1 MKKLIWTLCIAAAL
15 VACEKNNPTTPQDD
29 TEKQDTTQK
38 SDSTLIPDTTQLP
51 EYDESLILGADL
63 SLLPRYEQAKAVYR
77 DTLGKTVE
85 PLALFADQKFNCVRV
100 RLFVNPDTKS
110 DSCQDLAYVRAFA
123 QQIKAAGFKFMLDFH
138 YSDGWADPL
147 KQTKPA
153 AWKDLTFDELTA
165 KIYDYTK
172 EVLTTLNADGCT
184 PDYIQ
189 TGNEITGGMLWEDGR
204 IGNMSNFCT
213 LLKSAIK
220 ACNECCPE
228 AKIVLHIERPQKT
241 DRVVWF
247 YQSMNDNSVAYDII
261 GLSYYPHWHGNLTML
276 STTLKKLETTFTDK
290 SVMIVE
296 YGYYN
301 NWYPSDATYNYTAT
315 YPATPAGQAKMT
327 QELVATLCQF
337 KQVNG
342 LFYWFPEENE
352 AKWTGIIDGWT
363 NRGLFSNSNGR
374 ALPALYTLK
383 NFRVKE

>member
-1 MKKLIWTLCIAAAL
+1 MKKLIWTLCIAATL
-15 VACEKNNPTTPQDD
+15 VACEKNNPTQDN

-85 PLALFADQKFNCVRV
+85 PLTLFADQKFNCIRV
-100 RLFVNPDTKS
+100 RLFVNPNTKS
-110 DSCQDLAYVRAFA
+110 DSCQDLDYVLNFA
-123 QQIKAAGFKFMLDFH
+123 KKIKASGFQFMLDFH
-138 YSDGWADPL
+138 YSDGWADPV

-153 AWKDLTFDELTA
+153 AWKDLTFSELTA

-172 EVLTTLNADGCT
+172 GVLDTLNAAGCT

-189 TGNEITGGMLWEDGR
+189 TGNEITGGMLWPDGSTD
-204 IGNMSNFCT
+204 NMSNFTT
-213 LLKSAIK
+213 LLKSAGK
-220 ACNECCPE
+220 ACRECCPN

-241 DRVVWF
+241 DRVTWF
-247 YQSMNDNSVAYDII
+247 YQSMASNSVDYDII
-261 GLSYYPHWHGNLTML
+261 GLSYYPHWHGSIDALC
-276 STTLKKLETTFTDK
+276 TTLNSLAQKFSSKK
-290 SVMIVE
+290 VMIVE

-301 NWYPSDATYNYTAT
+301 NWYPSDATYDFTAT

-327 QELVATLCQF
+327 QALVSRLRNY
-337 KQVNG
+337 KQVTG

-352 AKWTGIIDGWT
+352 AKWTRIIDGWT
-363 NRGLFSNSNGR
+363 SRGLFNNDNGR
-374 ALPALYTLK
+374 ALPALYELK
-383 NFRVKE
+383 NFRVVE